1 MTGYLFAEPTV
12 APEATIEERFLAF
25 HHANPQVYSEL
36 VSQARIL
43 KTRFGVNFAS
53 IKLLY
58 ERLRWLHFIA
68 TRGEEEFKLN
78 NDFTALYARLIM
90 DQETDLQG
98 FFRTRKRAGEDE

>member
-36 VSQARIL
+36 VDEARIL
-43 KTRFGVNFAS
+43 KYKGCKRAS

-68 TRGEEEFKLN
+68 TQGEEEFKLN

-90 DQETDLQG
+90 DQETDLQAY
-98 FFRTRKRAGEDE
+98 FRTRKRAGEDE